1 MPTYRD
7 TYQYY
12 FKMGNKIVHA
22 GITHD
27 PDFSEA
33 KMKQRP
39 GGSKGHIKEIG
50 CRTTVENAN
59 AWLQEQIRRGKPRL
73 EGEA

>member
-22 GITHD
+22 GITCD

-33 KMKQRP
+33 KLKQRP
-39 GGSKGHIKEIG
+39 GLSKGHIKEIG
-50 CRTTVENAN
+50 FRTTYENAN
-59 AWLQEQIRRGKPRL
+59 AWLQEQIRQGKPRL
-73 EGEA
+73 EGVA

>member
-12 FKMGNKIVHA
+12 FKMGNKIVHV
-22 GITHD
+22 GITYN

-33 KMKQRP
+33 ELKQMP
-39 GGSKGHIKEIG
+39 GLGKGHIKEIG
-50 CRTTVENAN
+50 FRTTYDIAN
-59 AWLQEQIRRGKPRL
+59 AWLQEQIRQGKPRL
-73 EGEA
+73 EGVA

>member
-22 GITHD
+22 GITHN

-33 KMKQRP
+33 KLKQRP
-39 GGSKGHIKEIG
+39 GLSKGHIKEIG
-50 CRTTVENAN
+50 FRTTYENAD

-73 EGEA
+73 EGVA